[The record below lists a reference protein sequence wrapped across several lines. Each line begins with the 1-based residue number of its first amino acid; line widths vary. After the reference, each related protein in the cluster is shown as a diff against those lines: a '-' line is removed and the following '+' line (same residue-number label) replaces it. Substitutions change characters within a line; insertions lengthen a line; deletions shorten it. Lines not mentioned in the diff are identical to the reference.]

1 MSLEIK
7 TIPVITVEQM
17 AQIEQLMFEE
27 FGIHRNVMMEKAG
40 IQLAELSHR
49 RLNYKPFRKK
59 VAVVVGN
66 EKYRT
71 CGIVAARCLSKL
83 ESQVTILAVN
93 SEASIC
99 LENKQEFLQDPN
111 IDYKEV
117 ANSWQT
123 FHKDTYDLILDLLLG
138 YDIWDECPSEFANII
153 DEMNRSDTPII
164 SMDIPSGLDGET
176 GVNSDH
182 CIRAAATLTLAL
194 PKVGLLVPEAS
205 PFVGNLFLAD
215 ISIPPS
221 LYQMLGI
228 SCTPIFQN
236 NGIIPLSEN
245 SIAEHTR
252 LFFTHQIS
260 AHGCLLL
267 EKG

>member
-1 MSLEIK
+1 MSLEIT

-17 AQIEQLMFEE
+17 AKIEQLMIEE
-27 FGIHRNVMMEKAG
+27 FGIHLNVMMENAG
-40 IQLAELSHR
+40 KQLAELSCR
-49 RLNYKPFRKK
+49 MLNHNPAGKK

-71 CGIVAARCLSKL
+71 CGMVTARRLSEL
-83 ESQVTILAVN
+83 GSQVTILSVISKALIFPE
-93 SEASIC
+93 S
-99 LENKQEFLQDPN
+99 KQEILRDTNF
-111 IDYKEV
+111 DYQEGE
-117 ANSWQT
+117 NSLRAL
-123 FHKDTYDLILDLLLG
+123 HDGTYDLILDALMG
-138 YDIWDECPSEFANII
+138 YNIRGECSVEFDNMI
-153 DEMNRSDTPII
+153 DVMNRSDTPII

-176 GVNSDH
+176 GMNSDH

-194 PKVGLLVPEAS
+194 PKAGLLVPEAS

-215 ISIPPS
+215 ISLPPP

-228 SCTPIFQN
+228 SFTPIFQN

-252 LFFTHQIS
+252 LFSTHQTS
-260 AHGCLLL
+260 DHGCLLL